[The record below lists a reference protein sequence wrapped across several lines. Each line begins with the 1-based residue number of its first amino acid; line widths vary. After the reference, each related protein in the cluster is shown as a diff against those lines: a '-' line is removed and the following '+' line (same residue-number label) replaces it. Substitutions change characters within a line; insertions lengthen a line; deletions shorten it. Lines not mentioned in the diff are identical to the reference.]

1 MRARSSR
8 SISGSSPSR
17 FSWPALT
24 TLLCLIIGFPVALAI
39 VFASERWRAWMLLLI
54 MLPFWTNLLIRT
66 YALIAVLR
74 TEGYANFTLEWLW
87 NQGSWLMTLVGLQPL
102 GDFTPLQLLYNN
114 FAVVVGLVYVHLPFM
129 VLPLYAA
136 LDRLDKSLI
145 EASLDLGA
153 GHLRTL
159 FSIVVPLALPGI
171 ISGIIITFVP
181 ALGAYLT
188 PDLLGGPDSQMIANV
203 IERQFKR
210 ANDWPFGAALSFLL
224 MYATF
229 AAIAFR
235 AYVSPRQARG
245 RSRDLAMAQRRAP
258 LEYNRLWQMRLWLFA
273 VFFFLYAPLV
283 ALIAFSF
290 NDSKRNTVWRGFTL
304 KYYEKLFNNEDL
316 LIAFAN
322 SLTIALLATL
332 ISLVI
337 GALAAVLLWRYRFMG
352 KAVVEGAF
360 TLPLVVPEICMGV
373 AMLLFFTR
381 VLPWPNNLIW
391 PLNLGSIIIA
401 HVSFCFPFVALV
413 VRRQARELQQGAG
426 GGGARP
432 GRQRLAGVPRC
443 PAAPYSPGTDRGR
456 SPGVHSVARRFRD
469 HVFHVGAGHDHLP
482 GQGLFD
488 AALLRDAGGQR
499 RIDHADPAHDR
510 AHGPHDGDAEQ
521 GAEEGVEDENC
532 GPSDSQRRQGR
543 RQAHHQLP
551 QHFEAVGL
559 HGRRWTMSA
568 STSSPESSSR
578 CSGPRA
584 AARRRCCACSPASRC
599 RPRATS

>member
-1 MRARSSR
+1 MCARSQPLYLGIFAK
-8 SISGSSPSR
+8 SIFVAGI
-17 FSWPALT
+17 T

-39 VFASERWRAWMLLLI
+39 VFASERWRPWMLMLI

-66 YALIAVLR
+66 YALMSVLR

-102 GDFTPLQLLYNN
+102 GEFTPLQLLYNN

-159 FSIVVPLALPGI
+159 YSIVVPLALPGI

-229 AAIAFR
+229 AAIALR
-235 AYVSPRQARG
+235 AYFSRGKAR
-245 RSRDLAMAQRRAP
+245 RRARDLAMAQKRAP
-258 LEYNRLWQMRLWLFA
+258 LEYNRMWQMRAWLFA

-290 NDSKRNTVWRGFTL
+290 NDCKRITVWRGFTL
-304 KYYEKLFNNEDL
+304 RYYEKLFSNESLLTRLRQFADDRLCGHADL
-316 LIAFAN
+316 PRHRHARRG
-322 SLTIALLATL
+322 SVVALPLHRQDRRGGRLHATARGAGNL
-332 ISLVI
+332 HGRRHAVVLHARA
-337 GALAAVLLWRYRFMG
+337 ALAEQSHMAIQSRLHHHRARIVLFSLRR
-352 KAVVEGAF
+352 A
-360 TLPLVVPEICMGV
+360 
-373 AMLLFFTR
+373 R
-381 VLPWPNNLIW
+381 R
-391 PLNLGSIIIA
+391 
-401 HVSFCFPFVALV
+401 
-413 VRRQARELQQGAG
+413 RRQAGELQQGAG

-432 GRQRLAGVPRC
+432 
-443 PAAPYSPGTDRGR
+443 
-456 SPGVHSVARRFRD
+456 RR
-469 HVFHVGAGHDHLP
+469 
-482 GQGLFD
+482 
-488 AALLRDAGGQR
+488 
-499 RIDHADPAHDR
+499 
-510 AHGPHDGDAEQ
+510 
-521 GAEEGVEDENC
+521 
-532 GPSDSQRRQGR
+532 
-543 RQAHHQLP
+543 
-551 QHFEAVGL
+551 
-559 HGRRWTMSA
+559 
-568 STSSPESSSR
+568 
-578 CSGPRA
+578 
-584 AARRRCCACSPASRC
+584 
-599 RPRATS
+599 